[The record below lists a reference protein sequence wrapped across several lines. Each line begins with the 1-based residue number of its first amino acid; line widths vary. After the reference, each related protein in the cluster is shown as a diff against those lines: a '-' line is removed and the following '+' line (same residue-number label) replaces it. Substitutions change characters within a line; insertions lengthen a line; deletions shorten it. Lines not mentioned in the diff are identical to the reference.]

1 MGEIV
6 SLRKVRKEVKKRDA
20 AERAVASRIVHG
32 RTKAERTAE
41 KARITKINRHL
52 DGHKIEPGDA

>member
-6 SLRKVRKEVKKRDA
+6 NLRKVRKEIKKRDD
-20 AERAVASRIVHG
+20 AERAATNRIVHG
-32 RTKAERTAE
+32 RTKAERTLE
-41 KARITKINRHL
+41 QARATKVSRHL